1 MSLAVLS
8 ATRLPK
14 VVSESSQQHCSFNGE
29 GYIPNIIEI
38 ARRRQMN
45 SAP

>member
-29 GYIPNIIEI
+29 GYKSASVVIIKSRESI
-38 ARRRQMN
+38 T
-45 SAP
+45 